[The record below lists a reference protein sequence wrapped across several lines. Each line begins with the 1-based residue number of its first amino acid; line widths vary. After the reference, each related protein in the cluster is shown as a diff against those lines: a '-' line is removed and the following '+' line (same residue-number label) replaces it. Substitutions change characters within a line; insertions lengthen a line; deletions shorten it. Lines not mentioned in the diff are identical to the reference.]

1 MSNQFRFSEATQD
14 GVGTTWVLV
23 PVVSPP
29 AGDLVTSRKAL
40 PPPGSQF
47 HHLQPGVSD
56 SASLKGMCSF
66 DGFSVIL
73 NSHSLLI
80 WSF

>member
-29 AGDLVTSRKAL
+29 AGDLKKGPSLTRVSVS
-40 PPPGSQF
+40 PP
-47 HHLQPGVSD
+47 
-56 SASLKGMCSF
+56 AA
-66 DGFSVIL
+66 
-73 NSHSLLI
+73 